1 MNHQLTITLPQR
13 AYDGLVEAGIRNNLT
28 TAELASQI
36 LQQSAYNYA
45 DLFRIGVLTSAAF
58 VARFTPAEFGS
69 ILATAQENPS
79 VGQLVT
85 ELTSSAYVALDDP
98 RLEPGL
104 QMLVEEGLLTAER
117 VPEIL
122 SYARPGAQ
130 PTALTVGQTWTDAN
144 GQEWVVVQA
153 TNPDG
158 TFAADD
164 PETPERESLTWVLV
178 DNDTTPEGEE

>member
-1 MNHQLTITLPQR
+1 MNHHLTITLPQR

-28 TAELASQI
+28 TTELASQI

-69 ILATAQENPS
+69 ILAAAQENPS

-85 ELTSSAYVALDDP
+85 ELISSAYVVLDDP

-104 QMLVEEGLLTAER
+104 QMLVEEGPLAAER

-122 SYARPGAQ
+122 SYARPGA
-130 PTALTVGQTWTDAN
+130 
-144 GQEWVVVQA
+144 
-153 TNPDG
+153 
-158 TFAADD
+158 
-164 PETPERESLTWVLV
+164 
-178 DNDTTPEGEE
+178 